1 MRNTV
6 KKSFFV
12 SGFVIG
18 AFCAVTA
25 QTLLSPE
32 EAVKIALK
40 NNYDILVAHDD
51 AEIAKINNTLGNAG
65 ILPTV
70 ALTGSETYSVANFEE
85 QPLGGGDLKYPNEN
99 STAFAVSVGLGWTLF
114 DGGKM
119 FVTKRKLSEIE
130 ALGEIQFRDKVLQ
143 TVYDVTAAY
152 YNVVQ
157 QKQQLASIKD
167 VLAYNQEQVTILQ
180 TGFNAGVTS
189 KNALLQAQIDLNVN
203 KENEINQQTEII
215 NSKRTL
221 NQLLGRDTEIAFHTS
236 DSIPLTFVPDRNQL
250 MQKMDTAN
258 TTIAALQKQV
268 AVAKL
273 VVNENVSLALPRFS
287 VNAGY
292 SVSQNNNSAAPSTS
306 LLMSRS
312 TGPQVGASLSIP
324 LYQGGNVV
332 RQVKTAK
339 LQLQSAQYDLQNA
352 KLQIQSLAQNALDE
366 FENQSKLLAIEKENL
381 VSATENLE
389 ISMQRLRLGQSTSLE
404 LRQAEESYEDSRTR
418 MVNIKFNLKLAE
430 TKLRQLMADL

>member
-1 MRNTV
+1 M
-6 KKSFFV
+6 KKSSIV
-12 SGFVIG
+12 SVLV
-18 AFCAVTA
+18 ALCVLWAASA
-25 QTLLSPE
+25 QSLLSPE

-65 ILPTV
+65 MLPAVT
-70 ALTGSETYSVANFEE
+70 LTGSENYSVANFEE
-85 QPLGGGDLKYPNEN
+85 QPITGGDFKFPNETSN
-99 STAFAVSVGLGWTLF
+99 TLNASVGLGWTLF

-119 FVTKRKLSEIE
+119 FVTKKKLSELE
-130 ALGEIQFRDKVLQ
+130 ALGDIQFRDKVLQ

-167 VLAYNQEQVTILQ
+167 VLAYNHEQVTILQ
-180 TGFNAGVTS
+180 TGFDAGVTT

-203 KENEINQQTEII
+203 KENEINQQTAII

-221 NQLLGRDTEIAFHTS
+221 NQLLGRDTEVTFYTS
-236 DSIPLTFVPDRNQL
+236 DSIPLTFAPDRNQL
-250 MQKMDTAN
+250 LRKIDTGN
-258 TTIAALQKQV
+258 TTIAALQRQV
-268 AVAKL
+268 VVADL
-273 VVNENVSLALPRFS
+273 VVNENVSFALPRLS

-292 SVSQNNNSAAPSTS
+292 GIVQNNNSAAPSTS

-312 TGPQVGASLSIP
+312 TGPQIGALLSIP

-339 LQLQSAQYDLQNA
+339 LQLQSARYDLQNA
-352 KLQIQSLAQNALDE
+352 KLQVRTLAQNALDE
-366 FENQSKLLAIEKENL
+366 FENQSKLLSIEKENF
-381 VSATENLE
+381 VSAKENLE
-389 ISMQRLRLGQSTSLE
+389 ISMQRLRFGQSTSLE

-418 MVNIKFNLKLAE
+418 LVNIKFNLKLAE

>member
-1 MRNTV
+1 M
-6 KKSFFV
+6 KKPSV
-12 SGFVIG
+12 VLVLTLCVLWAAS
-18 AFCAVTA
+18 A
-25 QTLLSPE
+25 QSLLSPE

-51 AEIAKINNTLGNAG
+51 AEIAKVNNTLGNAG
-65 ILPTV
+65 MLPSV
-70 ALTGSETYSVANFEE
+70 ALTGSEGYSVTDFEE
-85 QPLGGGDLKYPNEN
+85 QPVTGGDFKFPHETSNTLN
-99 STAFAVSVGLGWTLF
+99 AGVGLGWTLF

-119 FVTKRKLSEIE
+119 FVTKKKLSELE

-180 TGFNAGVTS
+180 TGFNAGVTT

-203 KENEINQQTEII
+203 KESEINQQTAII

-221 NQLLGRDTEIAFHTS
+221 NQLMGRDTEVAFHTS
-236 DSIPLTFVPDRNQL
+236 DSIPLTFAPDRNQL
-250 MQKMDTAN
+250 LQKIDTGN
-258 TTIAALQKQV
+258 TTIAALQKLVVV
-268 AVAKL
+268 ANL
-273 VVNENVSLALPRFS
+273 VVNENVSFALPRLS
-287 VNAGY
+287 VSAGY
-292 SVSQNNNSAAPSTS
+292 GIVQNNNSAAPSTS

-312 TGPQVGASLSIP
+312 TGPQLGASLSIP

-352 KLQIQSLAQNALDE
+352 KLQVRTLAQNALDE
-366 FENQSKLLAIEKENL
+366 FENQSKLLSIEKENF
-381 VSATENLE
+381 VSAKENLE

-418 MVNIKFNLKLAE
+418 LVNIKFNLKLAE